1 MRSRRNDASRARAR
15 SIPSARRTASAGQ
28 IGRTY
33 GISFERETEK
43 NVKTRP
49 ENIQRKPSVPRSFH
63 TAREKPGHVSR
74 KRPKNAVQG
83 RNPARRTGTK

>member
-1 MRSRRNDASRARAR
+1 MRSPRNEAPRTRAR

-43 NVKTRP
+43 NTKTRP
-49 ENIQRKPSVPRSFH
+49 ENIQRNPSVPRAFQA
-63 TAREKPGHVSR
+63 ARERPGQVSFQ
-74 KRPKNAVQG
+74 RPRNAVHG
-83 RNPARRTGTK
+83 RNPARRTRTK